1 METSKQ
7 TLTAMGCGNN
17 LGGIDALR
25 ADLIKVLDLSQEQ
38 LQKLNLI
45 EKQCASSH
53 EVSFSVFLKQCLFLF
68 AQQRLY
74 EHNLLDTA
82 MESFN
87 QVCQDTQKKKFLTW
101 SGQNVVAISGLG
113 LCGPKVK
120 DVDKHL
126 SIKTLKL
133 QTNCSLY

>member
-1 METSKQ
+1 
-7 TLTAMGCGNN
+7 MGCGNN

-53 EVSFSVFLKQCLFLF
+53 EFSFSVFLKQCLFLF

-101 SGQNVVAISGLG
+101 SGQNVVAIFGAQLVRPESEGRRQALNI
-113 LCGPKVK
+113 KNAEIT
-120 DVDKHL
+120 DKL
-126 SIKTLKL
+126 FS
-133 QTNCSLY
+133 Y